1 MSVALN
7 PTLRY
12 EEVKRS
18 NQNNDILNV
27 HHDDFEKKK
36 QEKELE
42 ELKRRNQEW
51 LDRYLDKVA
60 DFLLDL
66 WVWKQ
71 EHEGTDEPEESG
83 SSLTG

>member
-1 MSVALN
+1 M
-7 PTLRY
+7 
-12 EEVKRS
+12 
-18 NQNNDILNV
+18 

-36 QEKELE
+36 KEKELE

-51 LDRYLDKVA
+51 LDRYLI
-60 DFLLDL
+60 DL

-71 EHEGTDEPEESG
+71 EHKGEDNSDQNG